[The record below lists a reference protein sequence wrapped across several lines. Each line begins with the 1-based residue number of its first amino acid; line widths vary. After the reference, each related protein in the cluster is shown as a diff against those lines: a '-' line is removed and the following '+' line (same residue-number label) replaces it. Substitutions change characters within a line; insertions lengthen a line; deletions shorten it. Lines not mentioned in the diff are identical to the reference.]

1 MPATNIPNME
11 AFWMPFSAT
20 KAFQKNPRI
29 IASAK
34 DMHYYNANGDALIDA
49 CAGLWCCNA
58 GHCRTPIA
66 EAIQKQA
73 SELDFSPT
81 FQYGHPKAFELAS
94 VLSKFFPAPLS
105 SIFFTNS
112 GSEAIDSAL
121 KIALAYHKIRGKGDK
136 TMLIGRERG
145 YHGVGFGG
153 ISVGGMVK
161 NRMWFG
167 NQLSRVAHLPHTVLA
182 ENKFTRGQP
191 ETGEERANALQ
202 DLINLH
208 DSSNIAAVIVE
219 TVSGSAGVLPPPK
232 GYLERLRK
240 ICTDNDILL
249 IFDEVICS
257 FGRTGKK
264 TGADYFGVVPDMMTF
279 AKGVTSGTIPM
290 GGVAIRSDIRETFL
304 AAAAETDIDVF
315 HGYTYSGHPLAA
327 AAGLATMQLYEDE
340 GLLEQDGELT
350 NYFADG
356 VHSLRDAA
364 PDAVCDARN
373 IGFMGAVDLTP
384 NGGKTGLAILH
395 ECFHNQKLVARVS
408 GDTIAISPPL
418 IAKKSDYDEIFGKL
432 AAAIKAVC

>member
-1 MPATNIPNME
+1 MSALPNME

-20 KAFQKNPRI
+20 KTFNKNPRI

-34 DMHYYNANGDALIDA
+34 DMHYYDANGDALIDA

-58 GHCRTPIA
+58 GHCREPIN
-66 EAIQKQA
+66 EAVAKQA
-73 SELDFSPT
+73 AALDFSPT

-94 VLSKFFPAPLS
+94 VLSEFFPAPLS

-121 KIALAYHKIRGKGDK
+121 KIALAYHKIRGMGDK

-167 NQLSRVAHLPHTVLA
+167 NQLSRVAHLPHTALP
-182 ENKFTRGQP
+182 ENKFVKGQP
-191 ETGEERANALQ
+191 QSGEHLADALTDFIQ
-202 DLINLH
+202 LH
-208 DSSNIAAVIVE
+208 DASNIAAVVVE
-219 TVSGSAGVLPPPK
+219 PVSGSAGVLPPPV
-232 GYLERLRK
+232 GYLEKLRK

-290 GGVAIRSDIRETFL
+290 GGVAIRKDIRETFL
-304 AAAAETDIDVF
+304 AAAAEHDIDVF
-315 HGYTYSGHPLAA
+315 HGYTYSGHPVAA
-327 AAGLATMQLYEDE
+327 AAGLATMQLYKDE
-340 GLLEQDGELT
+340 GLLEQGGEQSD
-350 NYFADG
+350 YFAEG
-356 VHSLRDAA
+356 AHSLRDASSQIQ
-364 PDAVCDARN
+364 DIRT
-373 IGFMGAVDLTP
+373 IGFMGAVDLP
-384 NGGKTGLAILH
+384 AAGGKNGLAILH
-395 ECFHNQKLVARVS
+395 ECFHNQKMVARVS

-418 IAKKSDYDEIFGKL
+418 IAKKSDYDEIFGKF
-432 AAAIKAVC
+432 AAAIKKVLG